1 MQLYQMVEQEIL
13 LLLLQLKD
21 LLVAVEL
28 VHLRIILVAEVEVL
42 LNLVKLEFLVPH
54 RTQQEEEEV
63 QELRLVFQLLPQ
75 PTQAVQE
82 VVDQVHQVPL
92 LHVEQEG
99 EDLKN
104 QVQRQLLRLVLLI
117 EVVEAEED
125 KRLADVGAQLL
136 ADQE

>member
-82 VVDQVHQVPL
+82 VVDPVHQVPL
-92 LHVEQEG
+92 LHVEQE
-99 EDLKN
+99 EEELKN
-104 QVQRQLLRLVLLI
+104 QLHRQLLWLVLLI

-125 KRLADVGAQLL
+125 NPCPSLELL
-136 ADQE
+136 VVQA